1 MKTHAFLVG
10 LGLLA
15 ASVAPTLADSVTAS
29 VNNWDAADRTLTLSD
44 KSQFMNIAKEVAV
57 PDLRAG
63 DQVTIDY
70 QATEDGVQAIDA
82 ISATRDIA
90 RQQTPATPKR
100 G

>member
-1 MKTHAFLVG
+1 MKTHALLLG

-15 ASVAPTLADSVTAS
+15 ASVAPALADSVTAA
-29 VNNWDAADRTLTLSD
+29 VNTWDAANRTLTLAD
-44 KSQFMNIAKEVAV
+44 KSQFMNIASEVAV

-70 QATEDGVQAIDA
+70 NATEDGVQAINSITAHTDV
-82 ISATRDIA
+82 A
-90 RQQTPATPKR
+90 RRQTPQKR